1 MQTKLPD
8 KLPDHWVFPVPPV
21 CPRYWSE
28 RVWVE
33 WAAPYNIGT
42 TSEVNNDESAESD

>member
-21 CPRYWSE
+21 CTVLWSE
-28 RVWVE
+28 RAWVE
-33 WAAPYNIGT
+33 WAAPYNIDT
-42 TSEVNNDESAESD
+42 TSEVNDDEKRD